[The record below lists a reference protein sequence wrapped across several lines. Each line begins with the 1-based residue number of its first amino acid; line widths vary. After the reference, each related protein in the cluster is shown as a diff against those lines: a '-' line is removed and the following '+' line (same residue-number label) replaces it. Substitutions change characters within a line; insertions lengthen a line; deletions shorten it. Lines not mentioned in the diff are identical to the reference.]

1 MKINNKVFSVILSLF
16 LVPLMPMIAFASSNH
31 KVDASVGSSAGM
43 ALKQIQADGVDR
55 MFMGTTYIKAVYK

>member
-1 MKINNKVFSVILSLF
+1 
-16 LVPLMPMIAFASSNH
+16 MIAFASSNH